1 MLCKLSQWQCKRI
14 YTLFF
19 ENGSKLVFITGN
31 FNNETKNILREIIGE
46 ADNAQKALNELD
58 KAEMELARK
67 SDDELAQIE
76 QRATNGKDL
85 REKIII

>member
-1 MLCKLSQWQCKRI
+1 M
-14 YTLFF
+14 
-19 ENGSKLVFITGN
+19 
-31 FNNETKNILREIIGE
+31 REIIGE